1 MAATEQKIW
10 RAADSLR
17 DLGDALDPDD
27 RLVVVCRCLAE
38 ILAHRAGKRPE
49 TAPLVP
55 QRPLTGTETEAGSG
69 HGRRWRAAAR
79 WSARKT
85 R

>member
-1 MAATEQKIW
+1 MAAVEEEIW

-38 ILAHRAGKRPE
+38 ILTHRAG
-49 TAPLVP
+49 
-55 QRPLTGTETEAGSG
+55 QRPVAAPVIPVRLATDTSPQDGSG
-69 HGRRWRAAAR
+69 RRRWAAVAR
-79 WSARKT
+79 RSARKA

>member
-1 MAATEQKIW
+1 
-10 RAADSLR
+10 
-17 DLGDALDPDD
+17 
-27 RLVVVCRCLAE
+27 
-38 ILAHRAGKRPE
+38 
-49 TAPLVP
+49 
-55 QRPLTGTETEAGSG
+55 LTGTETEAGSG